1 MRSIRPGAVGLAA
14 DRHRVQDR
22 RTRNFHQRGFIDV
35 THLVFICGHAGAG
48 KTTLAKRLVGP
59 LMKATGEACCLL
71 DKDTLYGVYSAAAI
85 GALTGDPNDRD
96 SPLFLQHFRD
106 PEYRGLFD
114 TAAENLRLGIGVIA
128 VGPLSRE
135 VRGRNLFDH
144 AWLGVPKDVQISV
157 VWVSTSEE
165 TARERIAARGNP
177 NDAYKLAHWDDY
189 RQRRF
194 VPAGD
199 ERDGLLMF
207 DNTSPASADYDA
219 LLAQIVRTP
228 QSSGPIL
235 PPMPV

>member
-1 MRSIRPGAVGLAA
+1 LRRLANGGTA
-14 DRHRVQDR
+14 LLPSPP
-22 RTRNFHQRGFIDV
+22 GFIDV
-35 THLVFICGHAGAG
+35 THLVFICGHAGTG
-48 KTTLAKRLVGP
+48 KTTLAKRLIGP
-59 LMKATGEACCLL
+59 LMRATGQAFCLL

-85 GALTGDPNDRD
+85 GALTGDPNDCD

-135 VRGRNLFDH
+135 VHERKLFDH
-144 AWLGVPKDVQISV
+144 VWLGVPRDVNISV
-157 VWVSTSEE
+157 VWVSTEEE

-177 NDAYKLAHWDDY
+177 NDAYKLAHWDEY

-194 VPAGD
+194 VPSGD
-199 ERDGLLMF
+199 ACDGLLVF
-207 DNTSPASADYDA
+207 DNTAPTPADYDA
-219 LLAQIVRTP
+219 LLARIVQAP
-228 QSSGPIL
+228 QPSGMTL

>member
-1 MRSIRPGAVGLAA
+1 M
-14 DRHRVQDR
+14 
-22 RTRNFHQRGFIDV
+22 
-35 THLVFICGHAGAG
+35 THLVFICGHAGTG
-48 KTTLAKRLVGP
+48 KTTLARRLIGP
-59 LMKATGEACCLL
+59 LMKATGEALCLL

-135 VRGRNLFDH
+135 VRERKLFDH
-144 AWLGVPKDVQISV
+144 AWLGVPKDVNIHV
-157 VWVSTSEE
+157 IWVSADEE
-165 TARERIAARGNP
+165 TARERITARANP

-194 VPAGD
+194 VPSGD
-199 ERDGLLMF
+199 ALDGVLMF
-207 DNTSPASADYDA
+207 DNTSPTAADYDA
-219 LLAQIVRTP
+219 LLAQIVQPPRP
-228 QSSGPIL
+228 SGMML